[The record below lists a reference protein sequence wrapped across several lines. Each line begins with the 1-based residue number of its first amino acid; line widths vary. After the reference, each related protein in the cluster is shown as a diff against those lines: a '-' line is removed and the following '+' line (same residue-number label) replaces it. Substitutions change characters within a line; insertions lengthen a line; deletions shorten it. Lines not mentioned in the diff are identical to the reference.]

1 MNLHVNQQPFQSD
14 RPLSVR
20 ELLQLRSLDEGSVAV
35 AVNRQV
41 LPRER
46 WGEIVLREGDQV
58 DIVRAV
64 AGGADD
70 DAIGDPLVIAGRV
83 FRSRLFLGTGK
94 YPSPASMV
102 AALEASGTQMVT
114 VAIRYMDLEGKG
126 DGLDIMPHLD
136 LRRYHLLPNTAGAYT
151 VEHAVY
157 LARLA
162 RAATGTNWIKLEVLG
177 DQATLWPDT
186 AATVE
191 ATRQLVAEGFV
202 VLAYTSTDLVA
213 ALRLEEAGAAAVMPL
228 ASLIGSGQGFQDWT
242 GVRRIAE
249 RVSVPVVV
257 DAGIGVPSD
266 AAKAMELGADA
277 CLVNTA
283 IARAA
288 DPPRMALG
296 MKLGVEAGRHAF
308 LAGRMAP
315 QESAAPSSPTR
326 GVVAAGIE

>member
-1 MNLHVNQQPFQSD
+1 
-14 RPLSVR
+14 
-20 ELLQLRSLDEGSVAV
+20 V

-41 LPRER
+41 LPRET
-46 WGEIVLREGDQV
+46 WHEVLLRDGDNV

-64 AGGADD
+64 AGGSDP
-70 DAIGDPLVIAGRV
+70 DPLVIAGRS

-94 YPSPASMV
+94 YPSASAMV
-102 AALEASGTQMVT
+102 AALESSGTEMVT

-126 DGLDIMPHLD
+126 DGLDILPHLD
-136 LRRYHLLPNTAGAYT
+136 VQRYHLLPNTAGAYT

-162 RAATGTNWIKLEVLG
+162 RAATGTNWIKLEVIG

-186 AATVE
+186 AGTVE
-191 ATRQLVAEGFV
+191 ATRQLVADGFV
-202 VLAYTSTDLVA
+202 VLAYTSPDLVA

-249 RVSVPVVV
+249 RLSVPVVV

-283 IARAA
+283 IARAG
-288 DPPRMALG
+288 DPARMAVG
-296 MKLGVEAGRHAF
+296 MRLAVEAGRHAF
-308 LAGRMAP
+308 LAGRMLP

-326 GVVAAGIE
+326 GVVAASIE